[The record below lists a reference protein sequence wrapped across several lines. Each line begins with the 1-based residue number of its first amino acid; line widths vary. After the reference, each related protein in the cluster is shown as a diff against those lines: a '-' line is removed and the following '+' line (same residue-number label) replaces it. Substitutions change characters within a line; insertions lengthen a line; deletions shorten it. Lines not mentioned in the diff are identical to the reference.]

1 MRCPT
6 RPYDAVLAEC
16 VVLGDARYDEYD
28 AVLAECMVLGDAQY
42 DGLAALCDAQD
53 TAPRRAVLT
62 GPMPRVAGPEGDRE
76 AQEGA
81 GGGEARAEG
90 GAPRTGGD

>member
-1 MRCPT
+1 M
-6 RPYDAVLAEC
+6 
-16 VVLGDARYDEYD
+16 LGDARYDEYD

-62 GPMPRVAGPEGDRE
+62 GPMVLCAI
-76 AQEGA
+76 
-81 GGGEARAEG
+81 
-90 GAPRTGGD
+90 